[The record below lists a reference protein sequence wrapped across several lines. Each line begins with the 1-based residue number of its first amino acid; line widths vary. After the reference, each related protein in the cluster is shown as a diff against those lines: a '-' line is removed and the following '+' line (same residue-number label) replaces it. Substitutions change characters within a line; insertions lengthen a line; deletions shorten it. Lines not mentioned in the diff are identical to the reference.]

1 MDYAGFVSK
10 AKSFIV
16 APAGYGKT
24 YAIAECLK
32 HTNGKQLILTHT
44 HAGVASLK
52 EKIRNQGIKNNQYLV
67 ETITSFAQKY
77 VDAFYCDNDI
87 PEQDDA
93 SAYYPF
99 IIDKAKKLFKI
110 TPIRDVIEATY
121 SGLFVDEF
129 QDCTIRQYDLINVLA
144 EILPTH
150 VLGDY
155 LQGIFD
161 FNGETLI
168 DFDRD
173 LSDFEQFP
181 DLVEPWRWKDSNPDL
196 GENLQVI
203 RGLLEESE
211 SIDLDLYEPHI
222 EILLIE
228 EDDKYT
234 PRSEYNKKIW
244 DLTREDNVLILH
256 PDSTN
261 LYVRKDFVRRF
272 NNAFILV
279 EAIDSKDFYNLSR
292 ELDNVDLSNAY
303 RIIYDLIP
311 GLFNGVTSRDKWFN
325 ENGAK
330 SKRSAGDK
338 DLADSLG
345 EDIGELARSISLS
358 KISEIFKKINELP
371 DMKCYRKELFWDL
384 CKALEQAEYKGTSVY
399 EAMTEIRNIKRRMG
413 RKISGRCIGTTLLTK
428 GLEFDTVAVLD
439 AHNFK
444 CHKNFYVAI
453 TRACKK
459 LIIFTN
465 NKILSPYNTQK

>member
-52 EKIRNQGIKNNQYLV
+52 EKIRNQGIRNNQYQV

-77 VDAFYCDNDI
+77 VNAFYCGNDI

-99 IIDKAKKLFKI
+99 IIEKAKKLFEI
-110 TPIRDVIEATY
+110 IPIRDVIEATY
-121 SGLFVDEF
+121 SGLFIDEF
-129 QDCTIRQYDLINVLA
+129 QDCTIRQYDLINVLT
-144 EILPTH
+144 EILPTR

-161 FNGETLI
+161 FNGETLV
-168 DFDRD
+168 DFDKD
-173 LSDFEQFP
+173 LSDFDKLP

-196 GENLQVI
+196 GKSLQAI
-203 RGLLEESE
+203 RGLLEKSE
-211 SIDLDLYEPHI
+211 AIDLDLYEQHI
-222 EILLIE
+222 EILLID

-234 PRSEYNKKIW
+234 PRSEYNKRIW
-244 DLTREDNVLILH
+244 DLTKEDNILILH
-256 PDSTN
+256 PDSTS
-261 LYVRKDFVRRF
+261 LYVRKNFVRRF

-279 EAIDSKDFYNLSR
+279 EAIDSKDFYNISR
-292 ELDNVDLSNAY
+292 EFGNVDLSNSY
-303 RIIYDLIP
+303 SFIYKLIP
-311 GLFNGVTSRDKWFN
+311 VLFNGVTSRNKWFN
-325 ENGAK
+325 KNGIK
-330 SKRSAGDK
+330 DKRSASDK
-338 DLADSLG
+338 DIADSLC
-345 EDIGELARSISLS
+345 EDIKEIERRISFS
-358 KISEIFKKINELP
+358 RISEILKKTNELP
-371 DMKCYRKELFWDL
+371 DMKCYRKELLWDL
-384 CKALEQAEYKGTSVY
+384 CKALEQAEYKSTSVY

-453 TRACKK
+453 TRACRK

-465 NKILSPYNTQK
+465 NKILSPYKNQN

>member
-52 EKIRNQGIKNNQYLV
+52 EKIWDQGIKSNQYLV

-77 VDAFYCDNDI
+77 VDAFYCSNDI

-99 IIDKAKKLFKI
+99 IIEKAKKLFEI
-110 TPIRDVIEATY
+110 TPIRDVIEVTY

-129 QDCTIRQYDLINVLA
+129 QDCTIRQHDLINVLA
-144 EILPTH
+144 ETLPTH
-150 VLGDY
+150 VLGDS
-155 LQGIFD
+155 LQGIFN
-161 FNGETLI
+161 FNGEMLV
-168 DFDRD
+168 DFDKD
-173 LSDFEQFP
+173 LSGFEQLP
-181 DLVEPWRWKDSNPDL
+181 DLVEPWRWKNSNPDL
-196 GENLQVI
+196 GKSLDSI
-203 RGLLEESE
+203 RGLLEESKT
-211 SIDLDLYEPHI
+211 IDLEMYEPHI
-222 EILLIE
+222 EVLQIE
-228 EDDKYT
+228 EEDKYT
-234 PRSEYNKKIW
+234 YKSDYNRKIW
-244 DLTREDNVLILH
+244 ALTREDNVLILH

-261 LYVRKDFVRRF
+261 LYVRKDFVSRF
-272 NNAFILV
+272 NNAFVLV
-279 EAIDSKDFYNLSR
+279 EAIDSKDFYELSR
-292 ELDNVDLSNAY
+292 DLDNVDLSNAY

-325 ENGAK
+325 KNGVK
-330 SKRSAGDK
+330 SKRSESDK
-338 DLADSLG
+338 ILTDSLG
-345 EDIGELARSISLS
+345 GDIEEIKQNISLS
-358 KISEIFKKINELP
+358 KISEIFKKTNNLP

-384 CKALEQAEYKGTSVY
+384 CKSLEQAEHKGISVY
-399 EAMTEIRNIKRRMG
+399 EAMTKIRNMKRRMG
-413 RKISGRCIGTTLLTK
+413 RKISGKCIGTTLLTK
-428 GLEFDTVAVLD
+428 GLEFDTVAILD

-465 NKILSPYNTQK
+465 NKILSPYNMQK